1 MVITDKESANMSD
14 YQDDSWQDE
23 FFPAGEPLPD
33 DLFDD
38 VPEYEVPID
47 LYQDQGMYD
56 GE

>member
-1 MVITDKESANMSD
+1 MSD
-14 YQDDSWQDE
+14 PKTITERNYQDDCWQEE
-23 FFPAGEPLPD
+23 FFPKGEPLPD